1 MYPERLASI
10 ITLASN
16 ILVIISYVMGVGFV
30 VLGIFK
36 LKRYGE
42 MRTQMSSQM
51 SILSPLMPIIV
62 GVLLVRFPHF
72 FGETMQMFFGKTGTA
87 DLAYP
92 STGGGFE
99 QYIKPIMMLV
109 RLIGVIAIIRGLV
122 LLSRVGNPQSQ
133 PGSTGKALI
142 HIIGGIMAARIGE
155 VISFIKM
162 LIGQGG

>member
-1 MYPERLASI
+1 M
-10 ITLASN
+10 TLRG
-16 ILVIISYVMGVGFV
+16 LCFGVN
-30 VLGIFK
+30 
-36 LKRYGE
+36 
-42 MRTQMSSQM
+42 SSATAIQHPGPGGAFLQ
-51 SILSPLMPIIV
+51 SWF
-62 GVLLVRFPHF
+62 GGRFPHF